1 MTKWIIIISAM
12 LIILVLAFLI
22 VPLFK
27 EGKFHIPTG
36 KNKVG
41 TNHFEIYD
49 NKRERRI
56 SVRVFYPAVAE
67 SRGEY
72 LPVMDTN
79 VGKAFG
85 EMYHIPGGGGKSS
98 PSNSLIDGQIVE
110 GIYPVIIFSHGAF
123 SYDTQNLSTLEEL
136 ASNGYIVYTLSH
148 TDEALLTIFPGYEL
162 VPASDTIFIENSMK
176 MSKEAVIEYKEQIE
190 ILTGPSLVSEKLKA
204 HKHLGVNFYNGLK
217 PYLNERVADIHF
229 LLDSLKDLQADST
242 FPTAGK
248 MDLGRIGMFGHSFGG
263 ITANYICSE
272 EASPVKAGINM
283 DAPVIIY
290 DDEIPRLKKPFAFF
304 YSTET
309 SLMKEGTINL
319 TGCNSFFEED
329 SASPVFSLSFEG
341 TAHYNFSDFNFM
353 PPVFRYTP
361 MLGSIDGIKMSEI
374 LNRSVL
380 EFFDYTLK
388 GDDDSFY
395 AIGDSPYGE
404 VTLKSK

>member
-1 MTKWIIIISAM
+1 MTKWIIIILAL
-12 LIILVLAFLI
+12 LIISVFVFLI

-27 EGKFHIPTG
+27 EMDFHKPTG

-56 SVRVFYPAVAE
+56 SVRVFYPAIAE
-67 SRGEY
+67 SGSEY
-72 LPVMDTN
+72 LPVMDPN

-85 EMYHIPGGGGKSS
+85 KMYHIPGGGGKSS
-98 PSNSLIDGQIVE
+98 PSNSLIDGRIVE
-110 GIYPVIIFSHGAF
+110 GMYPVIIFSHGAF
-123 SYDTQNLSTLEEL
+123 SYDTQNLSTLEDL

-162 VPASDTIFIENSMK
+162 APAPDTSFIENSMK

-190 ILTGPSLVSEKLKA
+190 ILTGLSPGAEKLKA

-217 PYLNERVADIHF
+217 PYLEQRLTDIHF
-229 LLDSLKDLQADST
+229 LLGSLKGLQADST
-242 FPTAGK
+242 FPVAGK
-248 MDLGRIGMFGHSFGG
+248 MDLDRIGMFGHSFGG
-263 ITANYICSE
+263 ITTSYICSE
-272 EASPVKAGINM
+272 EDSPVKAGINM

-290 DDEIPRLKKPFAFF
+290 DDDIPRLKRPFAFF

-309 SLMKEGTINL
+309 SLIKEGTINL

-329 SASPVFSLSFEG
+329 SSNPVFSLSFEG

-353 PPVFRYTP
+353 PPFFRYTP
-361 MLGSIDGIKMSEI
+361 MLGSIDGMKMSKI

-388 GDDDSFY
+388 KDDESFY
-395 AIGDSPYGE
+395 AAGDSPYEE
-404 VTLKSK
+404 VTIKLK